1 MKNITDLGFC
11 NGVLT
16 SLNTLEFLKK
26 KANHIYLYSPLMH
39 NNFEVEK
46 LLSEKVS
53 YYHGERLNQND
64 VILFSAH
71 GSTLEEEKQFPIQK
85 RVHALCPIIKNTYE
99 P

>member
-39 NNFEVEK
+39 NNFEVKK

-53 YYHGERLNQND
+53 YYHGERLNQH
-64 VILFSAH
+64 VVVPCAAH
-71 GSTLEEEKQFPIQK
+71 GSTLEGE
-85 RVHALCPIIKNTYE
+85 
-99 P
+99 